1 MKSGGWGFRSRTGAR
16 AADHGR
22 AHLPWLAAV
31 LLPLAVL
38 PIGCHESRPQPLP
51 SLLLIT
57 VDTLRADALG
67 AYAVG
72 QGAARVAAE
81 ARSPALDRFAEE
93 ATLFER
99 ASVPMP
105 LTRPSHFSILTAR
118 HPRQH
123 GVLNNQIALPESERT
138 LAEILAEA
146 GYRTGAVVAVR
157 LLGRKSGAEQGFEYF
172 EAPERELEWRAEEVV
187 SRSRSWLEGLPVDQ
201 PFFLWVHFFDPHQ
214 PYDPPPDH
222 RQGLEP
228 EQEAAF
234 PSLAWPQLMEIAKQ
248 NGGNIPATVL
258 EHALGLYRGEVS
270 YTDLWIGK
278 LIGRLD
284 ELRPRESAMVV
295 VTADHG
301 ECFESGIYF
310 EHSDCLLEGALRV
323 PLLVRYPPTFAAGGR
338 VAEQVS
344 SLDIAPSFLAVA
356 GLQAPEAFSG
366 RPLRE
371 RGEVGGAS
379 VLVQQPFYQPGVVPA
394 RRRRQVVIR
403 RVAGQPVAPLDTTA
417 PKVGIVTDRWKYLR
431 SRKSEELYALAP
443 VAQEETNLV
452 MQETEV
458 RDRMK
463 ELLDRALEA
472 WPLNVIE
479 PGEIDPELLQS
490 LRALGYVE

>member
-1 MKSGGWGFRSRTGAR
+1 MAVTAVHRGAR
-16 AADHGR
+16 
-22 AHLPWLAAV
+22 LPRLVAVVLAFAV
-31 LLPLAVL
+31 SA
-38 PIGCHESRPQPLP
+38 IGCHESKPLP

-67 AYAVG
+67 AYAG
-72 QGAARVAAE
+72 GHAAAGAAGTTGAMDEV
-81 ARSPALDRFAEE
+81 RSPALDRFAEE

-123 GVLNNQIALPESERT
+123 GVLNNQMALPEGELS

-146 GYRTGAVVAVR
+146 GYRTGAVVAVK
-157 LLGRKSGAEQGFEYF
+157 LLDRGSGAGQGFEHF
-172 EAPERELEWRAEEVV
+172 EAPEREIEWSAEEVV
-187 SRSRSWLEGLPVDQ
+187 NRSRSWLAEVPEDQ

-222 RQGLEP
+222 RRGLDP
-228 EQEAAF
+228 EQESAF
-234 PSLAWPQLMEIAKQ
+234 PSLAWPQLMEIAKR
-248 NGGNIPATVL
+248 NEGAIPAAVL

-278 LIGRLD
+278 LIEKLD

-301 ECFESGIYF
+301 ECFELGRYF

-323 PLLVRYPPTFAAGGR
+323 PLLVRYPPSFAAGGR
-338 VAEQVS
+338 VTEQVS
-344 SLDIAPSFLAVA
+344 SLDIAPSFLDAA
-356 GLQAPEAFSG
+356 GLRVPEAFSG

-371 RGEVGGAS
+371 RGEEGGAF
-379 VLVQQPFYQPGVVPA
+379 VLVQQPFYQPGVMPA

-403 RVAGQPVAPLDTTA
+403 RVAGEPVAPFDTTA

-431 SRKSEELYALAP
+431 SRKSEELYSLAP
-443 VAQEETNLV
+443 AVQEETNLV
-452 MQETEV
+452 MQEAEV

-472 WPLNVIE
+472 WPLGEID
-479 PGEIDPELLQS
+479 PGEIDPELMRS
-490 LRALGYVE
+490 LRTLGYVE